1 MTPVYHLP
9 PERRRAQ
16 EFVAQFNADERLWR
30 RLESKRRLRRRLY
43 PRMSAKLRKQLDLL
57 EFAAARPPQ
66 DCVGRFS
73 SLSFRPFENSQKVKV
88 SLDRRAGLALDR

>member
-1 MTPVYHLP
+1 MNPYRNLP
-9 PERRRAQ
+9 EEQRRAQ
-16 EFVAQFNADERLWR
+16 ELVAQFNADERLWR

-43 PRMSAKLRKQLDLL
+43 PRMSAKLRKQLYLL

-73 SLSFRPFENSQKVKV
+73 SLSF
-88 SLDRRAGLALDR
+88 

>member
-1 MTPVYHLP
+1 MNVLEQKNAELVTEFDHLP
-9 PERRRAQ
+9 AEQRRAQ
-16 EFVAQFNADERLWR
+16 EIAAQFNADEQLWR
-30 RLESKRRLRRRLY
+30 KLESRRRLRRRLY

-73 SLSFRPFENSQKVKV
+73 SLSF
-88 SLDRRAGLALDR
+88 

>member
-1 MTPVYHLP
+1 MNPYRNLP
-9 PERRRAQ
+9 EEQRRAQ
-16 EFVAQFNADERLWR
+16 ELVAQFNADERLWR

-43 PRMSAKLRKQLDLL
+43 PRMSAKLRKHLYLL

-73 SLSFRPFENSQKVKV
+73 SLSF
-88 SLDRRAGLALDR
+88 

>member
-9 PERRRAQ
+9 AEQRRAQ

-30 RLESKRRLRRRLY
+30 RLEGKRRLRRRLY

-66 DCVGRFS
+66 ACVGRFS
-73 SLSFRPFENSQKVKV
+73 SLSF
-88 SLDRRAGLALDR
+88 

>member
-9 PERRRAQ
+9 PEQRRAQ
-16 EFVAQFNADERLWR
+16 ELVAQFNADERLWR
-30 RLESKRRLRRRLY
+30 RLEGKRRLRRRLY

-66 DCVGRFS
+66 VCVGVFEEISAECSSVFS
-73 SLSFRPFENSQKVKV
+73 RC
-88 SLDRRAGLALDR
+88 DR

>member
-1 MTPVYHLP
+1 MNPYRNLP
-9 PERRRAQ
+9 EQQRRAQ
-16 EFVAQFNADERLWR
+16 EIVAQFNADERLWR

-57 EFAAARPPQ
+57 EFAAARPPR

-73 SLSFRPFENSQKVKV
+73 SL
-88 SLDRRAGLALDR
+88 